1 MAVDGSRLKG
11 MQQSLLI
18 QSVAKKELPDTPNAI
33 HHLKT
38 EVKIGV

>member
-1 MAVDGSRLKG
+1 MVGDGSHLKG

-18 QSVAKKELPDTPNAI
+18 LSVAKKELPDTPNVI
-33 HHLKT
+33 HLLKT